1 MGTSYIQT
9 IKFKFY
15 AMKNIILILVFALSS
30 TSLNV
35 SCNASRKV
43 KGAII
48 GAVVGGT
55 TAALITKK
63 NKAAGI
69 ILGAGVGGAAGALI
83 GHYMDKQARE
93 IADDLENAHVERVGE
108 GIVVIFDSGL
118 LFDFDSYEL
127 RSETRQNLSELA
139 SSLQKYDDT
148 KLNILGHTDNVGA
161 TGYNKTLSENR
172 ATAVENFLTHQGVD
186 EDRLRIL
193 GYGETDP
200 VADNDTEQGRQ
211 QNRRVEIVIVANDDL
226 KEAAREGKDLSSSL
240 N

>member
-1 MGTSYIQT
+1 MR
-9 IKFKFY
+9 
-15 AMKNIILILVFALSS
+15 NVILVLAFALWSA
-30 TSLNV
+30 SLNV

-48 GAVVGGT
+48 GAVVGGAT
-55 TAALITKK
+55 GAVITDK

-108 GIVVIFDSGL
+108 GIVVMFDSGL

-127 RSETRQNLSELA
+127 RNETRQNLTELA
-139 SSLQKYDDT
+139 SSLKKYDDT
-148 KLNILGHTDNVGA
+148 ELNILGHTDNVGA

-172 ATAVENFLTHQGVD
+172 ANSVENFLTNQGVD
-186 EDRLRIL
+186 DDRLQIL

-200 VADNDTEQGRQ
+200 VADNQTDQGRQ

-226 KEAAREGKDLSSSL
+226 KEAAREGKDLSEI
-240 N
+240 

>member
-1 MGTSYIQT
+1 MR
-9 IKFKFY
+9 
-15 AMKNIILILVFALSS
+15 NLLLVVVMALLSA
-30 TSLNV
+30 SLNM

-55 TAALITKK
+55 TGALITKK

-83 GHYMDKQARE
+83 GNYMDKQARE
-93 IADDLENAHVERVGE
+93 ISDELENAHVERVGE

-118 LFDFDSYEL
+118 LFDFDSYNL
-127 RSETRQNLSELA
+127 RSATQQNLSDLA
-139 SSLQKYDDT
+139 TSLIKYDDT
-148 KLNILGHTDNVGA
+148 ELNILGHTDDVG
-161 TGYNKTLSENR
+161 TGSYNKTLSMNR
-172 ATAVENFLTHQGVD
+172 ANSVEDYLVAQGIGSG
-186 EDRLRIL
+186 RLNIL

-200 VADNDTEQGRQ
+200 IASNETDDGRQ
-211 QNRRVEIVIVANDDL
+211 QNRRVEVVIVANDEL
-226 KEAAREGKDLSSSL
+226 KEAAKEGKDLSTAL

>member
-1 MGTSYIQT
+1 MR
-9 IKFKFY
+9 
-15 AMKNIILILVFALSS
+15 NIVLVVVLALMS

-43 KGAII
+43 QGAVI

-55 TAALITKK
+55 TGALITNK

-83 GHYMDKQARE
+83 GNYMDKQARD

-108 GIVVIFDSGL
+108 GIVIIFDSGL

-127 RSETRQNLSELA
+127 RPATRENLSQLA
-139 SSLQKYDDT
+139 VSLKEYEDT

-161 TGYNKTLSENR
+161 RSYNKTLSVNR
-172 ATAVENFLTHQGVD
+172 ANSVEDYLVGQGVQSN
-186 EDRLRIL
+186 RLQIL

-200 VADNDTEQGRQ
+200 IADNDNDQGRQ
-211 QNRRVEIVIVANDDL
+211 QNRRVEIVIVANDEL
-226 KEAAREGKDLSSSL
+226 KEAAQEGKDLSAIL
-240 N
+240 H